1 MFGFGLVRTGAQ
13 ILDYNLVK
21 RHQRFSLGAVVAHLN
36 HKGERE
42 LRWPDPNDKFT
53 TIASQ
58 LSSISRCFKERPLP
72 VLLTTSQPRPSSTA
86 ISVDRTNPFRVS
98 IRSHFRG
105 YDRFCMG
112 FLRLAFGHPKMVWA
126 YPTFKAIFRN
136 FRLCGNFILN

>member
-1 MFGFGLVRTGAQ
+1 VVTDGGVVGDFGISEKNQAVRLVDCLMSERIMFGFGLVRTGAQ

-58 LSSISRCFKERPLP
+58 LLK
-72 VLLTTSQPRPSSTA
+72 
-86 ISVDRTNPFRVS
+86 
-98 IRSHFRG
+98 
-105 YDRFCMG
+105 
-112 FLRLAFGHPKMVWA
+112 
-126 YPTFKAIFRN
+126 
-136 FRLCGNFILN
+136 